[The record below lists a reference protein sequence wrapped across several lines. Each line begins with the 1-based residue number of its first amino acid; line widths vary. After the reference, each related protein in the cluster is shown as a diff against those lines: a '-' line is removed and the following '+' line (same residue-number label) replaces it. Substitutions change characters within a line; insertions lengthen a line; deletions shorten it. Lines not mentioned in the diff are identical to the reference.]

1 MSQSDNFAGG
11 FLVGAL
17 LGGALGGIL
26 GATLAT
32 RTRRGPESEKSLEPR
47 SVKAQVRSSR
57 GLNGRAGAAASEVQI
72 EEARQTLEQKIAQ
85 LNDAI
90 DTVRQQLGEIKPA
103 VKPPIGDGD

>member
-11 FLVGAL
+11 FVVGAV
-17 LGGALGGIL
+17 LGGVLGGIL
-26 GATLAT
+26 GATLAG
-32 RTRRGPESEKSLEPR
+32 RARRGPVTEKSLEPR
-47 SVKAQVRSSR
+47 PTKAQMRSR
-57 GLNGRAGAAASEVQI
+57 RNGRAVGEASEVQI

-103 VKPPIGDGD
+103 VKPAGDGE

>member
-11 FLVGAL
+11 FVVGAV
-17 LGGALGGIL
+17 LGGVLGGIL
-26 GATLAT
+26 GATLVGRT
-32 RTRRGPESEKSLEPR
+32 RRRGPESEKNLEPL
-47 SVKAQVRSSR
+47 SVKAQIRSR
-57 GLNGRAGAAASEVQI
+57 RNGRAVGEASEVQI

-103 VKPPIGDGD
+103 VKPAIGDGE

>member
-11 FLVGAL
+11 FVVGAV
-17 LGGALGGIL
+17 LGGVLGGIL
-26 GATLAT
+26 GATLAK
-32 RTRRGPESEKSLEPR
+32 RVRRGPEGEKNLEARP
-47 SVKAQVRSSR
+47 VQAQVRSR
-57 GLNGRAGAAASEVQI
+57 RNGRSMGEASEVQI

-103 VKPPIGDGD
+103 VKPAIGDGA